1 MAQNWVEKRVQI
13 MVAREDAGTIEGRE
27 GVNSGGSLCVWS
39 PTDRTVTE

>member
-1 MAQNWVEKRVQI
+1 MEKRVQI

-39 PTDRTVTE
+39 TIDKCNKHIE